1 MTERRRSSSDESL
14 YDILEV
20 NKKATVEE
28 IKAAYRK
35 LALKYH
41 PDKNR
46 NDPAAAEMFKEINK
60 SYIIL
65 SDHRKRSIYDSYGS
79 AGLQLASMLGQ
90 EGEKVLSTKTNYCFK
105 MTILKAPAKTAKPN

>member
-1 MTERRRSSSDESL
+1 IQGLTFLPVFKRYAILFKISDYTESCWL
-14 YDILEV
+14 LL
-20 NKKATVEE
+20 
-28 IKAAYRK
+28 RK

-90 EGEKVLSTKTNYCFK
+90 EGEKTVKY
-105 MTILKAPAKTAKPN
+105 